1 MHSIIIMYKMQ
12 FQKRFLKYL
21 WSCSLCFGFNNSK
34 NTYCEF
40 YICCSLPPHEEQ
52 KYKKKMSN
60 RKVWSKNSSIPHSIT
75 QIITKQQRI
84 ENNQKIKRKINDLNN
99 NYVHLKSMCM
109 HDE

>member
-1 MHSIIIMYKMQ
+1 VSFTFVALCRHTKSNKTNNAKKKYK
-12 FQKRFLKYL
+12 
-21 WSCSLCFGFNNSK
+21 
-34 NTYCEF
+34 
-40 YICCSLPPHEEQ
+40 

-109 HDE
+109 HDECDQVMMWNPN